1 MAFLAPTIADF
12 RARFPRATADK
23 VPDTMVAQA
32 LARAARQVDTTWT
45 EGDFAEGQL
54 LYAAAW
60 LTNEGFWPGAE
71 GEAAAAGASGFKV
84 MKSGQL
90 SLERFDNGA
99 SSGGGQTDPVLA
111 TGYGQEFAA
120 LRAQNVGGPRVTSAG
135 AVPYCGG
142 WPWGF

>member
-1 MAFLAPTIADF
+1 MAYNAPTLEDF
-12 RARFPRATADK
+12 RARFPRATGAVVSDA
-23 VPDTMVAQA
+23 MVTQA
-32 LARAARQVDTTWT
+32 LARAARQVDTSWT

-60 LTNEGFWPGAE
+60 LTKEGFWPGAE

-99 SSGGGQTDPVLA
+99 SSGGQTDPVLA
-111 TGYGQEFAA
+111 TGYGQEFAT
-120 LRAQNVGGPRVTSAG
+120 LRFQNVGGPRVTGAG
-135 AVPYCGG
+135 TVPYSGG
-142 WPWGF
+142 WPWAF